1 LISVVWQSEGVHEK
15 RARRG
20 EVMTICI
27 TATGGDLDA
36 SIDQVFGRARFF
48 LFVDSETRE
57 VAAVENSPGAH
68 GAGVQAA
75 QLLAERGATVLITGN
90 VGPNAYQGLS
100 AAGIEIYT
108 GASGTSR
115 KALADYEAGLLSQT
129 DVPTRPGHGGRR

>member
-1 LISVVWQSEGVHEK
+1 MS
-15 RARRG
+15 
-20 EVMTICI
+20 ICI
-27 TATGGDLDA
+27 SATGRDLDA
-36 SIDQVFGRARFF
+36 SVDQSFGRARYF

-57 VAAVENSPGAH
+57 VEAVENSPGAH

-75 QLLAERGATVLITGN
+75 QLLAERGVRVLITGN

-108 GASGTSR
+108 GAKGASR
-115 KALADYEAGLLSQT
+115 EALENYEAGLLSQT

>member
-1 LISVVWQSEGVHEK
+1 MK
-15 RARRG
+15 
-20 EVMTICI
+20 ICI
-27 TATGGDLDA
+27 TSTGEDLDA
-36 SIDQVFGRARFF
+36 SVDQTFGRARYF
-48 LFVDSETRE
+48 LFVDSGTRE
-57 VAAVENSPGAH
+57 TKAVENSPGAH

-75 QLLAERGATVLITGN
+75 QLLAEQGARVLVTGN

-115 KALADYEAGLLSQT
+115 KALADYEAGLLSKT